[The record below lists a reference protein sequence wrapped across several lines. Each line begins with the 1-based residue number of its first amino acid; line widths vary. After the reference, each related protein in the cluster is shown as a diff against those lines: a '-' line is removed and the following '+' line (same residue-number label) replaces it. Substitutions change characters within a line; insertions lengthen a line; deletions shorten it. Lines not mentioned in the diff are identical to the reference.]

1 MRLEQF
7 KHQWRS
13 IVQSAT
19 AKANRNRAILEK
31 SVEVRT
37 DLSYRL
43 AGVCESEDIE
53 KIVMEQSKP

>member
-7 KHQWRS
+7 KQQWRS
-13 IVQSAT
+13 IVLSAT

-53 KIVMEQSKP
+53 KIVME